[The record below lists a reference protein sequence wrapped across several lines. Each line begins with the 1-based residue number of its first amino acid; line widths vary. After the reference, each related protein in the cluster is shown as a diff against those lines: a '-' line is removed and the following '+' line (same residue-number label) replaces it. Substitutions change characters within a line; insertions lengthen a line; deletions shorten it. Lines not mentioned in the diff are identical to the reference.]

1 MENMEKITVIFE
13 GGIAKDGVHAC
24 NYMLARIE
32 DADGDPGD
40 SFQSELYSE
49 VLMPENLRDDEV
61 DAFDAATYPILK
73 EDIINQAINA
83 GIDVNRLVFTYGAS
97 SPEPDN
103 VVYVD
108 GKLIYLDNYAQL
120 DNSGYGG
127 VKWCA
132 DARDSNGNRYK
143 VFWDYIEPLDECGN
157 DLSDCAEWEHPAEVT
172 EL

>member
-1 MENMEKITVIFE
+1 MEKITVIFE
-13 GGIAKDGVHAC
+13 GGIANDGVHAC
-24 NYMLARIE
+24 NYMLARTE
-32 DADGDPGD
+32 DADGDSID
-40 SFQSELYSE
+40 LYSE

-73 EDIINQAINA
+73 EDIINQAIDA
-83 GIDVNRLVFTYGAS
+83 GIDANQLVFPYGAS
-97 SPEPDN
+97 CPEPDN

-108 GKLIYLDNYAQL
+108 GKLLYLDNDAQL

-132 DARDSNGNRYK
+132 DAHDSNGNRYK
-143 VFWDYIEPLDECGN
+143 VFWDYIEPLHECGN
-157 DLSDCAEWEHPAEVT
+157 DLSDCADWEHSAEVI

>member
-1 MENMEKITVIFE
+1 MEKITVIFE
-13 GGIAKDGVHAC
+13 GGIANDGVHAC
-24 NYMLARIE
+24 NYMLARTE
-32 DADGDPGD
+32 DADGDSID
-40 SFQSELYSE
+40 LYSE

-73 EDIINQAINA
+73 EDIINQAIDA
-83 GIDVNRLVFTYGAS
+83 GIDANQLVFPYGAS
-97 SPEPDN
+97 CPEPDN

-108 GKLIYLDNYAQL
+108 GKLLYLDNDAQL

-132 DARDSNGNRYK
+132 DAHDSNGNRYK
-143 VFWDYIEPLDECGN
+143 VFWDYIEPLHECGN
-157 DLSDCAEWEHPAEVT
+157 DLSDCADWEHPAEVI

>member
-1 MENMEKITVIFE
+1 MEKITVIFE
-13 GGIAKDGVHAC
+13 GGIANDGVHAC
-24 NYMLARIE
+24 NYMLARTE
-32 DADGDPGD
+32 DADGDPI
-40 SFQSELYSE
+40 ELYSE

-73 EDIINQAINA
+73 EDIINQAIDA
-83 GIDVNRLVFTYGAS
+83 GIDANQLVFPYGAS
-97 SPEPDN
+97 CPEPDN

-108 GKLIYLDNYAQL
+108 GKLLYLDNDAQL

-132 DARDSNGNRYK
+132 DAHDSNGNRYK
-143 VFWDYIEPLDECGN
+143 VFWDYIEPSYDCGN
-157 DLSDCAEWEHPAEVT
+157 DLSDCADWEHPAEVI

>member
-1 MENMEKITVIFE
+1 MEKITVIFE
-13 GGIAKDGVHAC
+13 GGIANDGVHAC
-24 NYMLARIE
+24 NYMLARTE
-32 DADGDPGD
+32 DADGDPML
-40 SFQSELYSE
+40 FELYSE

-73 EDIINQAINA
+73 EDIINQAIDA
-83 GIDVNRLVFTYGAS
+83 GIDANQLVFPYGAS
-97 SPEPDN
+97 CPEPDN

-108 GKLIYLDNYAQL
+108 GKLLYLDNDAQI

-132 DARDSNGNRYK
+132 DAHDSSGNRYK
-143 VFWDYIEPLDECGN
+143 VFWDYIEPLHECGN
-157 DLSDCAEWEHPAEVT
+157 DLSDCADWEHPAEVI

>member
-1 MENMEKITVIFE
+1 MEKFTVIFE
-13 GGIAKDGVHAC
+13 GGIANDGVHAC
-24 NYMLARIE
+24 NYMLARTE
-32 DADGDPGD
+32 DADGDSID
-40 SFQSELYSE
+40 LYSIDLYSE

-73 EDIINQAINA
+73 EDIINQAIDA
-83 GIDVNRLVFTYGAS
+83 GIDANQLVFPYGAS
-97 SPEPDN
+97 CPEPDN

-108 GKLIYLDNYAQL
+108 GKLLYLDNDAQL

-132 DARDSNGNRYK
+132 DAHDSGGNRYK
-143 VFWDYIEPLDECGN
+143 VFWDYIEPLHECGN
-157 DLSDCAEWEHPAEVT
+157 DLSDCADWEHPVEVI

>member
-1 MENMEKITVIFE
+1 MEKFTVIFE
-13 GGIAKDGVHAC
+13 GGIANDGVHAC
-24 NYMLARIE
+24 NYMLARTE
-32 DADGDPGD
+32 DADGDSTD
-40 SFQSELYSE
+40 LCSIDLYSE

-73 EDIINQAINA
+73 EDIINQAIDA
-83 GIDVNRLVFTYGAS
+83 GIDANQLVFPYGAS
-97 SPEPDN
+97 CPEPDN

-108 GKLIYLDNYAQL
+108 GKLLYLDNDAQL

-132 DARDSNGNRYK
+132 DAHDSNGNRYK
-143 VFWDYIEPLDECGN
+143 VFWDYIEPLHECGN
-157 DLSDCAEWEHPAEVT
+157 DLSDCADWEHPAEVI

>member
-1 MENMEKITVIFE
+1 MEKITVIFE
-13 GGIAKDGVHAC
+13 GGIANDGVHAC

-40 SFQSELYSE
+40 SFQFELYSE

-73 EDIINQAINA
+73 KDIINQAIDA
-83 GIDVNRLVFTYGAS
+83 GIDANQLVFPYGAS
-97 SPEPDN
+97 CPEPDN

-108 GKLIYLDNYAQL
+108 GKLLYLDNDAQL
-120 DNSGYGG
+120 ENYG
-127 VKWCA
+127 
-132 DARDSNGNRYK
+132 DAFVFFATAHDDDGNIYS
-143 VFWDYIEPLDECGN
+143 VFWDYIDPPYDCGN
-157 DLSDCAEWEHPAEVT
+157 DLSMYADWGHPAKVI

>member
-1 MENMEKITVIFE
+1 MEKITVIFE
-13 GGIAKDGVHAC
+13 GGIANDGVHAC
-24 NYMLARIE
+24 NYMLARTE
-32 DADGDPGD
+32 DADGDSID
-40 SFQSELYSE
+40 LCSIDLYSE

-73 EDIINQAINA
+73 EDIINQAIDA
-83 GIDVNRLVFTYGAS
+83 GIDANQLVFPYGAS
-97 SPEPDN
+97 CPDPDN

-108 GKLIYLDNYAQL
+108 GKLLYLDNDAQI

-132 DARDSNGNRYK
+132 DAHDSRGNRYK
-143 VFWDYIEPLDECGN
+143 VFWDYIEPLHECGN
-157 DLSDCAEWEHPAEVT
+157 DLSDCADWDHPAEVT